1 MKRKRHTPEEIV
13 LRLREVERAEAEG
26 QSVAQVCKT
35 LGVSEQTLL
44 RWRKQYGGMAQPEV
58 KRLRELERENER
70 LKKLV
75 AEQAL
80 DISMLKEISTGN
92 F

>member
-1 MKRKRHTPEEIV
+1 
-13 LRLREVERAEAEG
+13 
-26 QSVAQVCKT
+26 
-35 LGVSEQTLL
+35 
-44 RWRKQYGGMAQPEV
+44 MAQPEV

-80 DISMLKEISTGN
+80 DISMLKEIAKGN

>member
-26 QSVAQVCKT
+26 QSMTQICKT

-80 DISMLKEISTGN
+80 DISMLKEIAKGN